1 MVSETCT
8 EVKRQ
13 SRTLANGDSAMD
25 FHGCTAVSNGKE
37 AALRLEASND
47 LPYELVT
54 AIDPKDKGTPDDWIP
69 RHPDL
74 IRLTGR
80 SVLRQGHP
88 KGQQQACG
96 RVLQTP
102 LLAHVVGLLVWTAL
116 CAVRRHPLNVEPPP
130 SALMDRG
137 FITPSSLHYVRNH
150 GAVPRLTW
158 KDHRL
163 VVKGLVDR
171 QRTFTM
177 DEIAAMPQVPLPPSF
192 FEGGCQ
198 GGRSAVW

>member
-37 AALRLEASND
+37 HALRLEPSNN
-47 LPYELVT
+47 LPYEPVT

-80 SVLRQGHP
+80 S
-88 KGQQQACG
+88 A
-96 RVLQTP
+96 
-102 LLAHVVGLLVWTAL
+102 
-116 CAVRRHPLNVEPPP
+116 
-130 SALMDRG
+130 
-137 FITPSSLHYVRNH
+137 
-150 GAVPRLTW
+150 
-158 KDHRL
+158 
-163 VVKGLVDR
+163 
-171 QRTFTM
+171 
-177 DEIAAMPQVPLPPSF
+177 
-192 FEGGCQ
+192 
-198 GGRSAVW
+198 